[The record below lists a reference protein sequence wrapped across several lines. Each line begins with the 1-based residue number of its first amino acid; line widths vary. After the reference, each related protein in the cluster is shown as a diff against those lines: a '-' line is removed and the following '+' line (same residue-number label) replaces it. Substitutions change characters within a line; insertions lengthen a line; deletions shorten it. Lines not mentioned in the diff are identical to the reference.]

1 MIMDLLFCLL
11 QLIGM
16 SKYMGLNHFGTD
28 SLLRFQLRNKIRQIK
43 QDDQMILWEGIDS
56 LTPEEL
62 RNACAERG
70 MRATGLKQVRCFAR
84 LCSSRRRRGG
94 RRSRSSSSLFHFP
107 CHPLPHSCFF
117 GCVFVCVPCARDWW
131 LRVEV
136 GTWARAGRDSMH
148 THHALPSRPL
158 PCTCVALLATYRR
171 SRACCERCALSLS
184 TIKQR

>member
-1 MIMDLLFCLL
+1 MLPRSPPSAFPWLLLPRKHLLPPTVPLDPPPPAPAHSLLHPPPLL

-70 MRATGLKQVRCFAR
+70 MRATGLKQVRGPGAR
-84 LCSSRRRRGG
+84 GEPRGPSCPCSGWRG
-94 RRSRSSSSLFHFP
+94 RLSP
-107 CHPLPHSCFF
+107 
-117 GCVFVCVPCARDWW
+117 
-131 LRVEV
+131 
-136 GTWARAGRDSMH
+136 
-148 THHALPSRPL
+148 
-158 PCTCVALLATYRR
+158 
-171 SRACCERCALSLS
+171 ACCVIAL
-184 TIKQR
+184 RHAA

>member
-1 MIMDLLFCLL
+1 MTDLWSGTCHVLRLCSCVVNRMIMDLLFCLL

-117 GCVFVCVPCARDWW
+117 GCVFVCVPCARDAPHC
-131 LRVEV
+131 R
-136 GTWARAGRDSMH
+136 
-148 THHALPSRPL
+148 
-158 PCTCVALLATYRR
+158 LATAGNC
-171 SRACCERCALSLS
+171 SSGW
-184 TIKQR
+184 T